1 MRSERVKRMSCALLL
16 VTPVALALAMAPPA
30 PAAAHEGHKPRAG
43 VREPYAFPIATPGTY
58 RLPPIKRAAG
68 GSVLDETGRRHD
80 LVDLV
85 RGRTTVLSFIYTRCG
100 DVCPTA
106 TLDLS
111 QLQDLAGQDRRLR
124 GRMRLITMSLDVE
137 HDTPEVMREF
147 AAQWRSGDRA
157 SPEWLFLTATD
168 RDAIAP
174 VLVAYSQRLDRKP
187 DPASPGGP
195 LNHIFRAFL
204 IDDEGL
210 IRNIYSLEF
219 FQPKLVLNDVHS
231 LLIERGASPGA
242 AAKDPPD

>member
-1 MRSERVKRMSCALLL
+1 MSCALLL
-16 VTPVALALAMAPPA
+16 VTPVASALAMAPPA

-80 LVDLV
+80 LIDLV
-85 RGRTTVLSFIYTRCG
+85 RGRATVLSFIYTRCG

-124 GRMRLITMSLDVE
+124 GRMRLITMSLDAE

-168 RDAIAP
+168 REAIAP
-174 VLVAYSQRLDRKP
+174 VLAAYNQRIDRKP

-210 IRNIYSLEF
+210 IRNIYSFEF
-219 FQPKLVLNDVHS
+219 FEPKLVLNDVHS

-242 AAKDPPD
+242 AAKDPPN

>member
-1 MRSERVKRMSCALLL
+1 MSCALLL

-157 SPEWLFLTATD
+157 SPSGCSSPPPTGMRSRRCSSPTTSALTASQTRLLPVD
-168 RDAIAP
+168 PSTTSSAP
-174 VLVAYSQRLDRKP
+174 S
-187 DPASPGGP
+187 
-195 LNHIFRAFL
+195 
-204 IDDEGL
+204 
-210 IRNIYSLEF
+210 
-219 FQPKLVLNDVHS
+219 
-231 LLIERGASPGA
+231 
-242 AAKDPPD
+242 

>member
-1 MRSERVKRMSCALLL
+1 MSCALLL

-124 GRMRLITMSLDVE
+124 GRMRLITMSLDAE

-174 VLVAYSQRLDRKP
+174 VLVAYNQRFDRKP

>member
-1 MRSERVKRMSCALLL
+1 MSCARLL
-16 VTPVALALAMAPPA
+16 VTPLALALAMAPHA

-43 VREPYAFPIATPGTY
+43 VRGPYAFPIATPGTY
-58 RLPPIKRAAG
+58 RLPPIKVAAG
-68 GSVLDETGRRHD
+68 GSVLDETGHRHD

-111 QLQDLAGQDRRLR
+111 QLQDLAGQDRRLW
-124 GRMRLITMSLDVE
+124 GRMRLITMSLDAE
-137 HDTPEVMREF
+137 HDTPEVMRAF

-168 RDAIAP
+168 REAIAP
-174 VLVAYSQRLDRKP
+174 VLAAYNQRIDRKP

-219 FQPKLVLNDVHS
+219 FEPKLVLNDVHS

>member
-1 MRSERVKRMSCALLL
+1 MSCALLL

-124 GRMRLITMSLDVE
+124 GRMRLITMSLDAE

-157 SPEWLFLTATD
+157 LPEWLFLTAID
-168 RDAIAP
+168 REAIAP
-174 VLVAYSQRLDRKP
+174 VLAAYNQRIDRKP

-210 IRNIYSLEF
+210 IRNIYSFEF

>member
-1 MRSERVKRMSCALLL
+1 
-16 VTPVALALAMAPPA
+16 
-30 PAAAHEGHKPRAG
+30 
-43 VREPYAFPIATPGTY
+43 
-58 RLPPIKRAAG
+58 
-68 GSVLDETGRRHD
+68 
-80 LVDLV
+80 
-85 RGRTTVLSFIYTRCG
+85 
-100 DVCPTA
+100 
-106 TLDLS
+106 
-111 QLQDLAGQDRRLR
+111 
-124 GRMRLITMSLDVE
+124 MSLDAE

-174 VLVAYSQRLDRKP
+174 VLAAYNQRIDRKP

-210 IRNIYSLEF
+210 IRNIYSFEF
-219 FQPKLVLNDVHS
+219 FEPKLVLNDVHS
-231 LLIERGASPGA
+231 LLIERRASPGA

>member
-1 MRSERVKRMSCALLL
+1 MSCALLL

-124 GRMRLITMSLDVE
+124 GRMRLITMSLDAE

-168 RDAIAP
+168 REAIAP
-174 VLVAYSQRLDRKP
+174 VLAAYNQRIDRKP